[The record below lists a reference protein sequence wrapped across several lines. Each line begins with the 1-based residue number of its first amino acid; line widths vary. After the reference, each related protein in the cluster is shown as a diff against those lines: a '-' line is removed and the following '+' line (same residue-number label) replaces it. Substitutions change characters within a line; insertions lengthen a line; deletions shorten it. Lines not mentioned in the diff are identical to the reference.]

1 MRVGSCCIRGGHPW
15 MNVLCQTAKSTASTF
30 STWAEVFARSLSFKA
45 ALLGRT
51 GLTALRMVAQEA
63 AQVREEPCARSCVG
77 APSKVAGRSR
87 CTISACIL
95 RRSTASTIDR
105 VERGSGSLHRPWVL
119 ALNGLLGGPG
129 AAQCLG
135 LGCCI
140 RAIGYRR
147 PLSEPSPQGQQ
158 RRSRTGRTP
167 GLRGAGQQ

>member
-1 MRVGSCCIRGGHPW
+1 
-15 MNVLCQTAKSTASTF
+15 MNGLCQRTKSTASTF

-45 ALLGRT
+45 ALRGRT
-51 GLTALRMVAQEA
+51 GPAAPHTGAQEA

-87 CTISACIL
+87 CTISACSL
-95 RRSTASTIDR
+95 RQSTASTIDR
-105 VERGSGSLHRPWVL
+105 VERGCGSLHRPRVL
-119 ALNGLLGGPG
+119 ALNSLLGDLG

-158 RRSRTGRTP
+158 RRSRTGRNP